1 MKVLSLFDGVACG
14 RVALQRAGIPVEVY
28 DAYEI
33 DPNAIKVAT
42 HNFPDINEKGDVCKA
57 KFMRGGVRLTD
68 WRFTLPVTQ
77 HSAKQNK
84 AESRW

>member
-42 HNFPDINEKGDVCKA
+42 HNFPDINEKGDVC
-57 KFMRGGVRLTD
+57 
-68 WRFTLPVTQ
+68 
-77 HSAKQNK
+77 N
-84 AESRW
+84 